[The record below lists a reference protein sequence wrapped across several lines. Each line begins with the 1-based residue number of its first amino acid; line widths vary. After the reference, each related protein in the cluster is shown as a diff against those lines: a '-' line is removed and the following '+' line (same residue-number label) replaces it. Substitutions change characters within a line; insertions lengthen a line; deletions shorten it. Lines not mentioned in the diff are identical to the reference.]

1 LLPGVNDTGGLI
13 MLQKTI
19 QIWGKAEE
27 IIVVVL
33 LGLASYL
40 TFQEV
45 ILRYVFGTGWS
56 GSYEI
61 TVMALIW
68 CTFFGVSLG
77 VRENVHIGVDLLVK
91 KFDPSIQRILI
102 IVSILFSI
110 LFGIIAAVKGF
121 EFAYFISRSK
131 LLSRDLRIPMEIG
144 YAAVPVGGVLLS
156 LRFIERLVYI
166 LKGRLIEADRM
177 HELSEEDK
185 KKLIQTDKH

>member
-1 LLPGVNDTGGLI
+1 
-13 MLQKTI
+13 MLQHI
-19 QIWGKAEE
+19 IRIWGRIEE
-27 IIVVVL
+27 IIVVAL

-61 TVMALIW
+61 TVMSLIW

-102 IVSILFSI
+102 LISILFCI
-110 LFGIIAAVKGF
+110 LFGIIVAVKGF
-121 EFAYFISRSK
+121 EFSHFISRNK

-144 YAAVPVGGVLLS
+144 YLAVPVGGVLVT
-156 LRFIERLVYI
+156 LRFIERLAFV
-166 LKGRLIEADRM
+166 LKGRIVEADRM
-177 HELSEEDK
+177 HELSEEEK
-185 KKLIQTDKH
+185 KKLIHSNDQ